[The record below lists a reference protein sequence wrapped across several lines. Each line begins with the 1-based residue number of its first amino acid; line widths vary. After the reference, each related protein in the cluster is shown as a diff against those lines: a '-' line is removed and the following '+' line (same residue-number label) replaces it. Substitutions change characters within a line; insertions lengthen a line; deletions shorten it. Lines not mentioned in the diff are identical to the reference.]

1 MREYTVTRNGVICLK
16 SFLKNKTYIVLLA
29 GVILICMGI
38 FRGEMAVV
46 FTKAVNVCLEC
57 IGIG

>member
-1 MREYTVTRNGVICLK
+1 
-16 SFLKNKTYIVLLA
+16 LKNKAFIILLA
-29 GVILICMGI
+29 GVILICVGI

>member
-1 MREYTVTRNGVICLK
+1 MRGHTVTKNGVIWLKNFLK
-16 SFLKNKTYIVLLA
+16 SKAFIVLLA
-29 GVILICMGI
+29 GIILICIGI
-38 FRGEMAVV
+38 SRGEVAVV

>member
-1 MREYTVTRNGVICLK
+1 MRSGSSRHIRAAVQLAIAAAAAAFIVCGVI
-16 SFLKNKTYIVLLA
+16 
-29 GVILICMGI
+29 
-38 FRGEMAVV
+38 RGEVPVV

>member
-1 MREYTVTRNGVICLK
+1 MREHTVTRNGVIWLK
-16 SFLKNKTYIVLLA
+16 SFLKNKAFIILLA
-29 GVILICMGI
+29 GVILICVGI